1 MKIHSKYIKCIK
13 VFLFIFLIVLCILTI
28 LYIFLNKYDQNISI
42 KDKPIIYKNLNIEL
56 LKKYD
61 FNYFIKNH
69 GDLNVLITYSKPDT
83 VDMLGGF
90 KKMTL
95 REYCLNV
102 MKNHPEWYFKTE
114 DEYDF
119 LAQIGIKNNIVQ
131 EFDKLFNHYNNIVY
145 KDTSF
150 WMGAKNST
158 TCWHTDIDDLSYL
171 YIVKGKKRIHFI
183 NPKYNSNMYA
193 KNVYTAHSKWSNIN
207 FKDVDYK
214 KYPKF
219 KDVEIETYTL
229 NEGDAI
235 YIPKN
240 WWHCVENLEDSIGIT
255 YKLYRPF
262 QSIYT
267 VILEKIRKVYYII
280 SMQNIKEREE
290 CIKDLIT
297 KEEYQKYSEAI
308 IKNNYENIDK
318 TNIYFNI
325 FKFIL

>member
-1 MKIHSKYIKCIK
+1 MLSLIIKFHFIC
-13 VFLFIFLIVLCILTI
+13 LCIFLIILCILAI
-28 LYIFLNKYDQNISI
+28 IYLFLKKYDQDISV
-42 KDKPIIYKNLNIEL
+42 KDNPIIYKNLNIEL

-69 GDLNVLITYSKPDT
+69 GDLNVLITYSKPET

-102 MKNHPEWYFKTE
+102 MKDHPEWYFKTE

-119 LAQIGIKNNIVQ
+119 LALIGIKNKIVE
-131 EFDKLFNHYNNIVY
+131 EFDKLFNHYKNIVY
-145 KDTSF
+145 KNTSF

-158 TCWHTDIDDLSYL
+158 TGWHTDMDDLSYL
-171 YIVKGKKRIHFI
+171 YIIKGKKKIHLI
-183 NPKYNSNMYA
+183 NPKYNNNMYI
-193 KNVYTAHSKWSNIN
+193 KNIYTSGSKWSNVN
-207 FKDVDYK
+207 FKDVDYE

-219 KDVEIETYTL
+219 KDVEIETYIL
-229 NEGDAI
+229 NEGDGI

-240 WWHCVENLEDSIGIT
+240 WWHSVENLEDSIGIT

-280 SMQNIKEREE
+280 SMQDIKEREK
-290 CIKDLIT
+290 CIKELIT
-297 KEEYQKYSEAI
+297 KEEYEKYSKVI
-308 IKNNYENIDK
+308 IENNKKLMLKNNI
-318 TNIYFNI
+318 
-325 FKFIL
+325 